1 MGGPESVKRE
11 CKRILLSF
19 IHRVEE
25 KISAGRV
32 EALLKN
38 YDNDIVENTKPA
50 EIKSVL
56 FVITRMVRFHGGQT
70 SILRLGTELAKA
82 GYRVGY
88 AVYKKQSKEE
98 MHICA
103 SSNLADFKGTLHDMT
118 ELAYMTECSDGQAD
132 KTITQYDAVVAT
144 SWDTVFFAKRLPGYK
159 MYFVQDFEP
168 YFYKFGE
175 LFMMASKTYEQG
187 LHMVSLGNWNKMMI
201 EKHCLPVSEL
211 ECVDFPYSAVEYPF
225 EKRNFEEY
233 THKKVLTLAVYL
245 KYYGK
250 RLPTLIQYM
259 LVKLKEEFAS
269 EGMELKIK
277 YFGEAKSYK
286 PKGGENL
293 GMLTK
298 QELLS
303 LYREADFGLAF
314 SYSNISLVTLEMMSS
329 GLPVIELKEG
339 SFTEYFSEECALL
352 VSPSYKE
359 LYEKLKTC
367 VKEPSILEKRQQ
379 AVERELAPLSWEE
392 TGKQFAGILAR
403 ISNKN

>member
-1 MGGPESVKRE
+1 MGRPEGIKRE

-19 IHRVEE
+19 LHRIEE

-38 YDNDIVENTKPA
+38 YDNNIIINTKPA

-56 FVITRMVRFHGGQT
+56 FIVTRMVRFHGGQT
-70 SILRLGTELAKA
+70 SVLRLGTELAKL
-82 GYRVGY
+82 GYQVGY

-98 MHICA
+98 MQLCA
-103 SSNLADFKGTLHDMT
+103 SSNLSDFKGSLHDMA
-118 ELAYMTECSDGQAD
+118 ELMQMMAENGGKATCP
-132 KTITQYDAVVAT
+132 YDAVVAT
-144 SWDTVFFAKRLPGYK
+144 SWDTVYFAKKLSAYR

-187 LHMVSLGNWNKMMI
+187 LHMVSLGNWNKKMI
-201 EKHCLPVSEL
+201 EKHCQPVSKL
-211 ECVDFPYSAVEYPF
+211 ECVDFPYSAREYPF

-233 THKKVLTLAVYL
+233 RHKKVLTLAVYL

-259 LVKLKEEFAS
+259 LVQLKEAFAA
-269 EGMELKIK
+269 EGTELRVK

-303 LYREADFGLAF
+303 LYREADFGMAF

-339 SFTEYFSEECALL
+339 SFTEYFSEECATL
-352 VSPSYKE
+352 VSVSYKE
-359 LYEKLKTC
+359 LQEALKSC
-367 VKEPSILEKRQQ
+367 IAEPSILEKRQQ
-379 AVERELAPLSWEE
+379 AVARELAPLSWEG
-392 TGKQFAGILAR
+392 TGKQFADILRATQED
-403 ISNKN
+403 

>member
-1 MGGPESVKRE
+1 MGGPESIKRE

-19 IHRVEE
+19 LHRVEE

-38 YDNDIVENTKPA
+38 YDNDIVANTKPD

-70 SILRLGTELAKA
+70 SVLRLGTELAKA

-98 MHICA
+98 MQICA
-103 SSNLADFKGTLHDMT
+103 SSNLTKFEGNLHDMT
-118 ELAYMTECSDGQAD
+118 ELGKMMSGALA
-132 KTITQYDAVVAT
+132 IRYDAVVAT
-144 SWDTVFFAKRLPGYK
+144 SWDTVCFAKKLPAYK

-187 LHMVSLGNWNKMMI
+187 LHMVSLGSWNKMMI
-201 EKHCLPVSEL
+201 EKHCSPVSEL
-211 ECVDFPYSAVEYPF
+211 ECVDFPYSASEYPF
-225 EKRNFEEY
+225 EKRSFKEY
-233 THKKVLTLAVYL
+233 PHKKVLTLAVYL

-259 LVKLKEEFAS
+259 LIKLKEEFA
-269 EGMELKIK
+269 EDGIELRVK

-298 QELLS
+298 QELLA
-303 LYREADFGLAF
+303 LYRKADFGLAF

-352 VSPSYKE
+352 VSPAYKE
-359 LYEKLKTC
+359 LYEKLKAC
-367 VKEPSILEKRQQ
+367 IEEPDILEKRQQ

-392 TGKQFAGILAR
+392 TGKQFAGILEKTA
-403 ISNKN
+403 KKK